1 MESSIYNICSKIIDL
16 KGNYGK
22 TNSMNDYNRNV
33 SIRRVETLLSL
44 FKQKELNFR
53 ELLFDKITKLQKD
66 KEQLQINTNNNNNN
80 KNNWLT
86 SREVFNNI
94 MKHGTLKQSC
104 KVYIEDNISE

>member
-1 MESSIYNICSKIIDL
+1 
-16 KGNYGK
+16 
-22 TNSMNDYNRNV
+22 
-33 SIRRVETLLSL
+33 
-44 FKQKELNFR
+44 LNFR

-104 KVYIEDNISE
+104 KVYIEDNISELAAGLIAYIDTNFNLDILIIKEKQEWLLNLWIHLFKNG